1 MKKPKKYTHQQR
13 MSKMEKVLTTYYV
26 IIQSL
31 QQRVKIIED
40 KLGIN
45 NKSDDTTV

>member
-13 MSKMEKVLTTYYV
+13 MSRMEKVLTTYYV

-31 QQRVKIIED
+31 QQRIKIIED
-40 KLGIN
+40 KLGIKN
-45 NKSDDTTV
+45 DKDDTTV

>member
-1 MKKPKKYTHQQR
+1 MKRPKKYTHQQR

-31 QQRVKIIED
+31 QKKVKTLED
-40 KLGIN
+40 KLEIN
-45 NKSDDTTV
+45 TEQDDNTV

>member
-1 MKKPKKYTHQQR
+1 
-13 MSKMEKVLTTYYV
+13 MEKVLTTYYV

-31 QQRVKIIED
+31 QKRVKILED

-45 NKSDDTTV
+45 TEENDTTV